1 MSLKDFIRKS
11 VLNVPGKARKTL
23 ESRGVSFTEDSF
35 LECVRSGKVEDVGL
49 FLEAGM
55 SPDVRGTDGISAVQ
69 AAVEA
74 NQPGVLSALAD
85 RGADLGAKDSDGNS
99 LLIRAILEH
108 HEEIGITLI
117 ARGAPVDARN
127 NAGFSAAMLCARENQ
142 TGIAEALLHAGADV
156 LVKNHASGETALN
169 MAAQRGFLKMVE
181 LMLRNAITADDRND
195 PDKNGASPLWWAARG
210 GHTEVVRVLCS
221 KKADVN
227 QANRQGQTPLMMAA
241 ASGNEDSVK
250 ELLAGGARKEL
261 LDSEQKSALD
271 YAREAGHSALLDLLR
286 P

>member
-1 MSLKDFIRKS
+1 MSLKDFIRNN
-11 VLNVPGKARKTL
+11 VLNVPGKARKAL
-23 ESRGVSFTEDSF
+23 EGRGIRFADDSF
-35 LECVRSGKVEDVGL
+35 LECVRTGKMAEIGL

-55 SPDVRGTDGISAVQ
+55 SPSKAAVLVS
-69 AAVEA
+69 VEA
-74 NQPGVLSALAD
+74 NQPAALSALAD
-85 RGADLGAKDSDGNS
+85 ADADLGVKDAEGNS
-99 LLIRAILEH
+99 LLILSILEH
-108 HEEIGITLI
+108 KEEIGKILI
-117 ARGAPVDARN
+117 SRGAPVDARN

-210 GHTEVVRVLCS
+210 RHTDVVRLLCS

-227 QANRQGQTPLMMAA
+227 QANAQGQTPLMMAA
-241 ASGNEDSVK
+241 ASGNEESVK
-250 ELLAGGARKEL
+250 ELLAAGARKDARDL
-261 LDSEQKSALD
+261 QQKSAHD
-271 YAREAGHSALLDLLR
+271 YAREAGHSGMLNLLR